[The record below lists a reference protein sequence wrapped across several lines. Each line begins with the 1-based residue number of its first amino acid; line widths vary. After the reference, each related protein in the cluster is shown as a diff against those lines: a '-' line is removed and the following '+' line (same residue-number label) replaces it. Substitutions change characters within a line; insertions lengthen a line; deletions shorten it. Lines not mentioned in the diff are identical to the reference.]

1 MNGVSLTAA
10 LHRPQEERA
19 MRPIWLCMTV
29 LVIAPAP
36 LSGQAVDPRLEE
48 AVGWYTGVAGRVD
61 NARAKALL
69 LEAAADRDPI
79 SRMWIARVYSR
90 GRMDFERNEERAR
103 TIAREVIDRIEALA
117 AARVPEAVFLMGTA
131 YDEGLGRTESAE
143 TAAEWYRRAADLGHG
158 LARHNLGNI
167 YFEGRGV
174 AQSDSDAVHW
184 WTLAAEE
191 GDAIPQ
197 LRLGTMYEEG
207 RGVERDIETAR
218 RWYVR
223 AAARGNADA
232 RAALQ
237 RLGRRVNQSS
247 GDEFLLKPPTE
258 VRGYGLPLPR
268 PLAPAPISQL
278 GLAARQPTHRRLS
291 YPAHMSADL

>member
-1 MNGVSLTAA
+1 MLI
-10 LHRPQEERA
+10 RPARPHEERA

-29 LVIAPAP
+29 LVTAPAP
-36 LSGQAVDPRLEE
+36 LNGQAVDPRLEE
-48 AVGWYTGVAGRVD
+48 AVRWYTGVAGRVD

-103 TIAREVIDRIEALA
+103 TIAREVVDRIEALA

-131 YDEGLGRTESAE
+131 YDEGLGRTENAE
-143 TAAEWYRRAADLGHG
+143 TAVEWYRRAADLGHG
-158 LARHNLGNI
+158 LAQHNLGNI

-207 RGVERDIETAR
+207 RGVERDLEAAR
-218 RWYVR
+218 RWYER

-237 RLGRRVNQSS
+237 RLGRR
-247 GDEFLLKPPTE
+247 
-258 VRGYGLPLPR
+258 
-268 PLAPAPISQL
+268 
-278 GLAARQPTHRRLS
+278 
-291 YPAHMSADL
+291 

>member
-1 MNGVSLTAA
+1 
-10 LHRPQEERA
+10 

-29 LVIAPAP
+29 LVTAPAP

-48 AVGWYTGVAGRVD
+48 AVRWYTGVAGRVD

-131 YDEGLGRTESAE
+131 YHEGLGKTESVE
-143 TAAEWYRRAADLGHG
+143 TAVAWYRRAADFGHG
-158 LARHNLGNI
+158 LAQHNLGNI

-174 AQSDSDAVHW
+174 AQNDSHAVHW

-197 LRLGTMYEEG
+197 LRLGIMYEEG
-207 RGVERDIETAR
+207 RGVERDLETAR
-218 RWYVR
+218 RWYER
-223 AAARGNADA
+223 AAARGNAEA
-232 RAALQ
+232 HAALQ
-237 RLGRRVNQSS
+237 RLGRRVSDMN
-247 GDEFLLKPPTE
+247 
-258 VRGYGLPLPR
+258 PR
-268 PLAPAPISQL
+268 PLWL
-278 GLAARQPTHRRLS
+278 GRTVVHR
-291 YPAHMSADL
+291 